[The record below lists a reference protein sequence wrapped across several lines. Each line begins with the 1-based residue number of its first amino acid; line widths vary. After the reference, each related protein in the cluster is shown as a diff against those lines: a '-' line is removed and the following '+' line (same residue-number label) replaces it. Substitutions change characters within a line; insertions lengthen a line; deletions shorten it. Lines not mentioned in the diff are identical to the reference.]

1 MHFWQGTDKYEDWKS
16 EYQNENINKTG
27 RKRKLS
33 LLENSF
39 IVLVSV
45 LLFDLSERFDVFVSL
60 IAKIL
65 LHV

>member
-1 MHFWQGTDKYEDWKS
+1 MKISIKP
-16 EYQNENINKTG
+16 G